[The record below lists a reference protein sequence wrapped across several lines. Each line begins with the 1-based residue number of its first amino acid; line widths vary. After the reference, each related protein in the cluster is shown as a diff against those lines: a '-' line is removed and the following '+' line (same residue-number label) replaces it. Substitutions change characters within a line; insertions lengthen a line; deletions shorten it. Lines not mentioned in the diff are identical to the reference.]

1 MSWISIALA
10 AYFFLAI
17 ANVLDK
23 FLVEKILPGSR
34 AYAFIACLAGAIVVL
49 AAPWLLDW
57 PGSYWLI
64 VNLLSGGIFALAL
77 WSLYE
82 SLRRGEAS
90 RTLVFIGGLTPVI
103 TISFSVLFLGERHSV
118 VEWLGIAALIAGIFV
133 VAALPKRRS
142 FLWRFLK
149 FPVVRQE
156 RALIFA
162 MFSSLA
168 YAAYFL
174 LSKYAY
180 SAQDFASAFIWTRIG
195 AALAVLSFL
204 LFPAGRQEIRRA
216 LFKKSSQPKKSWLL
230 VLSNQALG
238 SAGFILQN
246 YAIFLG
252 TVSLVNALQGA
263 QYAFLLVISAILAT
277 IKPKIL
283 KEDFSWRSSLQK
295 GAAVILVGLGLY
307 LLVF

>member
-1 MSWISIALA
+1 MSWITVALA

-23 FLVEKILPGSR
+23 FLVDKVLPGSR

-57 PGSYWLI
+57 PGGYWLMI
-64 VNLLSGGIFALAL
+64 NLFSGAIFALAL

-90 RTLVFIGGLTPVI
+90 RTLVFIGGLTPVL
-103 TISFSVLFLGERHSV
+103 TISFSVLFLGERYSL
-118 VEWLGIAALIAGIFV
+118 VEWLGIAALVAGIFV
-133 VAALPKRRS
+133 VAALPQKRS

-149 FPVVRQE
+149 FPAVRQG
-156 RALIFA
+156 RALVFA
-162 MFSSLA
+162 MVSALA

-180 SAQDFASAFIWTRIG
+180 SAQEFASAFIWTRIG
-195 AALAVLSFL
+195 AALAVSLFL
-204 LFPAGRQEIRRA
+204 LFPASRNEIRQA
-216 LFKKSSQPKKSWLL
+216 LKKKSPRPKNSWFL
-230 VLSNQALG
+230 VLGNQALG

-252 TVSLVNALQGA
+252 TVSLVNALQGV
-263 QYAFLLVISAILAT
+263 QYAFLLVISAVLAASR
-277 IKPKIL
+277 PKLL

-295 GAAVILVGLGLY
+295 GAAVVLVGLGLY
-307 LLVF
+307 LLVL